1 LQTTAPIFFGDLNEI
16 FIEQLVQ
23 RICRLT
29 DGARTMGR
37 KNLTIKFLIE
47 HSDFSAA
54 PGTLDRLSALSD
66 SMHRFLNQ
74 IVEARN
80 RFISHI
86 DLEAVRLR
94 AARRGTGCRMASV
107 LARSA
112 GFPRSTV
119 ATPRS
124 ELTLLSERYWQ
135 YVRCWLTAHCAEERQ
150 LFHSV
155 MEDQEIT
162 LRAMR
167 AADTSHFADAL

>member
-66 SMHRFLNQ
+66 SIHRF
-74 IVEARN
+74 RN
-80 RFISHI
+80 RSPS
-86 DLEAVRLR
+86 
-94 AARRGTGCRMASV
+94 ASD
-107 LARSA
+107 AESASRSA
-112 GFPRSTV
+112 KSYGGAALAIAVGDGTIPLGETIVTIFIGRGAASPSMAGEIFLGASLRSV
-119 ATPRS
+119 
-124 ELTLLSERYWQ
+124 
-135 YVRCWLTAHCAEERQ
+135 C
-150 LFHSV
+150 
-155 MEDQEIT
+155 
-162 LRAMR
+162 
-167 AADTSHFADAL
+167 